1 MKISLEFD
9 SLEEL
14 DEILKGMSAGLFLL
28 GRDITSR
35 MLCCQSN
42 NILEEKYSEK
52 EEQRYFNKV
61 KEFHGTLTDFY
72 NDVKENQIDFN

>member
-28 GRDITSR
+28 GNDITAR
-35 MLCCQSN
+35 MLCCGSN
-42 NILEEKYSEK
+42 DILEKKYSEK
-52 EEQRYFNKV
+52 EEQRYFSKV
-61 KEFHGTLTDFY
+61 KEFYGTLTDFY
-72 NDVKENQIDFN
+72 DDVKEGNNND